1 MMMMMVPEEEVEE
14 KEYTKGKVDDES
26 LFLLPCRA
34 FLNIPGKYS
43 LMKLLLNIPGKVF
56 T

>member
-1 MMMMMVPEEEVEE
+1 MTMMIPKEKVEK
-14 KEYTKGKVDDES
+14 KEDSKGKVDDES